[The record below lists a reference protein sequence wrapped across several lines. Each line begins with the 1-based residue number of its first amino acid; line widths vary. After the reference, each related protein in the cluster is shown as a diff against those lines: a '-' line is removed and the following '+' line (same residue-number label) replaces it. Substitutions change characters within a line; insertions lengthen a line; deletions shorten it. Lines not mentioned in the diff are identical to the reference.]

1 MTVYVVLVFLSVL
14 CGMAVSVKAF
24 GTGGKRSKVFE
35 DIYFSVED
43 VDGVGIIYTK
53 TGDYSALMEIRNPV
67 QKYSA
72 DTDSYYEYSQ
82 LFTKICQSLGE
93 GYIIQKQDIFIRK
106 SFDAKGFMKGSA
118 SFLSQAYFRYFNG
131 RKYTDVKTVL
141 CITQENKKSRL
152 FTYDSKKWNEFL
164 DKLSKV
170 HDQFHDAGMKAQFLN
185 VEKCRDYV
193 DRYFAMNFRD
203 PDYSMSNFKVDG
215 EDIWM
220 GDRQCRVF
228 SLVDVD
234 NINLPTVI
242 RPYSL
247 MTVNNSEMP
256 VDLLAGIDN
265 IPGIESAVYNQ
276 VIFMPNQKREL
287 GMLDKKKNRHSSIP
301 SPSNQLAVE
310 DIKNVQNIIARENK
324 QLVYAHFNLVV
335 TVSRD
340 SSMARVTNYLEN
352 FFSKMN
358 IQISKRAY
366 NQLELFVSSFPGNCS
381 QLSPD
386 YDRFL
391 TLSDAAL
398 CMMYKECQQKSEMT
412 PLKFWYTDRQG
423 VPICLDFTGKEG
435 AEKMTDNCNYF
446 VLGPSGS
453 GKSFFMNT
461 VMRQFFEQLT
471 DVVIVDVGNSYQVL
485 CQVAGG
491 IYISYTKE
499 HPISMNPFKVTKE
512 EYDKNFDEKK
522 NFIKSL
528 IFLIYKGQEE
538 YTKVQ
543 ETVLNKVVFEYY
555 EEYFHPFDGYSKEE
569 REELRERLRLAD
581 KTSGAYEK
589 FVKEQ
594 NEKFRQ
600 EQEAKAAETDTKT
613 DAEDDSMRDRTME
626 KIEKLRNL
634 ANDPAAAEGE
644 VIAANRQIQ
653 RLMPET
659 MKDRYLMEL
668 DHRIDEMEERRKELR
683 VENLSFNTFYEFS
696 LQRIPQLLEEMNLDA
711 SKFDIH
717 DYAAVLSTFYKGG
730 EYEET
735 LNSDME
741 TSLFDERYGKPLPPR
756 RWPNI
761 SSTSTRQP
769 VSTGL
774 PSAWSLRIFRTSRA
788 IRLSRMPS
796 SATLVCLS
804 CSTRASSRRS
814 SRLLPI
820 PWP

>member
-335 TVSRD
+335 TVSRN

-522 NFIKSL
+522 NFIK
-528 IFLIYKGQEE
+528 
-538 YTKVQ
+538 
-543 ETVLNKVVFEYY
+543 
-555 EEYFHPFDGYSKEE
+555 
-569 REELRERLRLAD
+569 
-581 KTSGAYEK
+581 
-589 FVKEQ
+589 
-594 NEKFRQ
+594 RQ
-600 EQEAKAAETDTKT
+600 
-613 DAEDDSMRDRTME
+613 S
-626 KIEKLRNL
+626 
-634 ANDPAAAEGE
+634 
-644 VIAANRQIQ
+644 
-653 RLMPET
+653 
-659 MKDRYLMEL
+659 
-668 DHRIDEMEERRKELR
+668 
-683 VENLSFNTFYEFS
+683 
-696 LQRIPQLLEEMNLDA
+696 
-711 SKFDIH
+711 
-717 DYAAVLSTFYKGG
+717 
-730 EYEET
+730 
-735 LNSDME
+735 
-741 TSLFDERYGKPLPPR
+741 
-756 RWPNI
+756 
-761 SSTSTRQP
+761 
-769 VSTGL
+769 
-774 PSAWSLRIFRTSRA
+774 
-788 IRLSRMPS
+788 
-796 SATLVCLS
+796 
-804 CSTRASSRRS
+804 
-814 SRLLPI
+814 
-820 PWP
+820 

>member
-203 PDYSMSNFKVDG
+203 PDYSMSNLKVDG

-600 EQEAKAAETDTKT
+600 EQEAKAAETDTKA
-613 DAEDDSMRDRTME
+613 DAEDDPMRDRTME

-717 DYAAVLSTFYKGG
+717 DYAAVLST
-730 EYEET
+730 
-735 LNSDME
+735 
-741 TSLFDERYGKPLPPR
+741 
-756 RWPNI
+756 
-761 SSTSTRQP
+761 
-769 VSTGL
+769 
-774 PSAWSLRIFRTSRA
+774 
-788 IRLSRMPS
+788 
-796 SATLVCLS
+796 
-804 CSTRASSRRS
+804 STRAASMRKPSTAIWKPPSSMS
-814 SRLLPI
+814 VSLSLS
-820 PWP
+820 